1 MKNIT
6 ELSTTL
12 EWTQHSLRFLK
23 KHFLV
28 ILSLG
33 LIAGL
38 GRAAQLKAFGEI
50 SATLH
55 LVLEVIIQSARI
67 LIFLFALGV
76 TNVLSGLKRVAAIFS
91 VKKDSSQMRRAALGK
106 FRMHWKRM
114 LWNLCAFL
122 IISFLINLF
131 IDHIAYETCMYI
143 SLQERGILYA
153 DASEWTIILFLKN
166 LSVIPFTLVFN
177 AMCLL
182 WFVNRLPGKSAR
194 DTF

>member
-6 ELSTTL
+6 DLRTTL
-12 EWTQHSLRFLK
+12 DWTHHSLYFLR

-28 ILSLG
+28 ILTLG

-50 SATLH
+50 SSTLH
-55 LVLEVIIQSARI
+55 FVLEMIIQSARM

-76 TNVLSGLKRVAAIFS
+76 TNIRSGIKRTVAIFS
-91 VKKDSSQMRRAALGK
+91 VKKDSSQKRKLALEK
-106 FRMHWKRM
+106 FKLHWKRM
-114 LWNLCAFL
+114 LWNLGAFL

-143 SLQERGILYA
+143 SLRERGLLHA
-153 DASEWTIILFLKN
+153 NASEWTIILLLKN
-166 LSVIPFTLVFN
+166 LSVIPLTLVFN

-182 WFVNRLPGKSAR
+182 WFINRLPEKSAGK
-194 DTF
+194 TV